1 MQSEQ
6 TQIHTQPARRK
17 VPGWLLAFGIALL
30 AAGIMFL
37 PFIIYEKGNFF
48 FFGDFNVQQIPFYR
62 MAHDAVRS
70 GEVLW
75 NSYTDLGANFIA
87 SYSFYLLFSPFFWL
101 TLPFPSEMVPYL
113 MAPLLML
120 KTASMALT
128 SYFYIRRF
136 VRTDEYAIIGSLCYA
151 FSGFATYNI
160 FFNHFHE
167 AMVFFPLLLIGVE
180 ELVQNR
186 RRGVF
191 ALAVAVNCIVN
202 YWFFIGEVVFVVL
215 YVFLRMTDRSWGMT
229 VKRFCAVALE
239 SVLGLCLAMVVLLP
253 SVLAIMGNPRTT
265 SDNLLYGW
273 NFWIYSTV
281 QRIPQILQTLFFPPE
296 LPSRPNFFPD
306 GGAKWSSLS
315 AWLPL
320 FGVSGTAAFLLAAR
334 RSWLKKLLFTCLFMA
349 LVPGLNSAFILFNN
363 SYYARWFYMP
373 VLLMCLATAT
383 ALERRDIDYV
393 RGVRWYAGG
402 VLLFMVACGLTPS
415 KTSEGE
421 WKLGLMDEPIRFWLV
436 CLIAVCC
443 VALTLWIVRQLR
455 KNPAFVRT
463 AIALTAAVGC
473 LHGMFFIGSGRL
485 YGTSGSFLR
494 ERALAGYDSIA
505 FPGEDEDEFFR
516 LDLYNTLDNLGMYWH
531 VPNIQ
536 AFHSIVPNS
545 IMEFYPYVGVKRDV
559 SSKPE
564 VNNYALRP
572 LLSVKYLAVSQS
584 EKDAENLMP
593 GYTFS
598 FSQFGYDFYENEN
611 YLPMGFGYT
620 TGVRQSV
627 LDTAPLS
634 LRANVM
640 LEAVGLSDEA
650 MERNADIL
658 TELESIDYASLNASG
673 MEEAVEERRQYTC
686 DTFAFDKTGFT
697 ATCDLDEDVL
707 MFFSVPYDSGW
718 SATVNGEPVVIEK
731 ASVGFMAVRVPAGEA
746 EIRFEYMT
754 PGLIPGAFVSAGGL
768 VLLGVYLLV
777 MRRQDRRAAAADP
790 VPASFRSLREHR
802 EESIQSAQTALTPE
816 SPAPAL
822 EQPEPET
829 PDGKEEQDHET
840 E

>member
-1 MQSEQ
+1 MTLTHSL
-6 TQIHTQPARRK
+6 RRPK
-17 VPGWLLAFGIALL
+17 SRAWHAFFIALAMAFL
-30 AAGIMFL
+30 LFL
-37 PFIIYEKGNFF
+37 PFLIIDKGLFIYY
-48 FFGDFNVQQIPFYR
+48 GDFNVQQIPFYR

-70 GEVLW
+70 GNIFW
-75 NSYTDLGANFIA
+75 NWNTDLGANFIG
-87 SYSFYLLFSPFFWL
+87 SYSFYLLGSPFFWL

-455 KNPAFVRT
+455 RNPAFVRT

-634 LRANVM
+634 LRTNVM

-802 EESIQSAQTALTPE
+802 EESIQSAQTVLTPE

>member
-1 MQSEQ
+1 
-6 TQIHTQPARRK
+6 
-17 VPGWLLAFGIALL
+17 
-30 AAGIMFL
+30 
-37 PFIIYEKGNFF
+37 
-48 FFGDFNVQQIPFYR
+48 
-62 MAHDAVRS
+62 
-70 GEVLW
+70 
-75 NSYTDLGANFIA
+75 
-87 SYSFYLLFSPFFWL
+87 
-101 TLPFPSEMVPYL
+101 
-113 MAPLLML
+113 
-120 KTASMALT
+120 
-128 SYFYIRRF
+128 
-136 VRTDEYAIIGSLCYA
+136 
-151 FSGFATYNI
+151 
-160 FFNHFHE
+160 
-167 AMVFFPLLLIGVE
+167 
-180 ELVQNR
+180 
-186 RRGVF
+186 
-191 ALAVAVNCIVN
+191 
-202 YWFFIGEVVFVVL
+202 
-215 YVFLRMTDRSWGMT
+215 
-229 VKRFCAVALE
+229 
-239 SVLGLCLAMVVLLP
+239 
-253 SVLAIMGNPRTT
+253 
-265 SDNLLYGW
+265 
-273 NFWIYSTV
+273 
-281 QRIPQILQTLFFPPE
+281 
-296 LPSRPNFFPD
+296 
-306 GGAKWSSLS
+306 
-315 AWLPL
+315 
-320 FGVSGTAAFLLAAR
+320 
-334 RSWLKKLLFTCLFMA
+334 
-349 LVPGLNSAFILFNN
+349 
-363 SYYARWFYMP
+363 MP

-402 VLLFMVACGLTPS
+402 VLLFLIACGLTPS
-415 KTSEGE
+415 KTSEGT

-494 ERALAGYDSIA
+494 ERALAGYDSTA
-505 FPGEDEDEFFR
+505 FPGEDEDEFCR

-620 TGVRQSV
+620 AGVRQSV

-686 DTFAFDKTGFT
+686 DTFAFDRTGFT

-777 MRRQDRRAAAADP
+777 MRRQDRRTAAADP

-802 EESIQSAQTALTPE
+802 EESIQSAQTPE
-816 SPAPAL
+816 SLAPAL

>member
-1 MQSEQ
+1 MTAFHSSPRMLGQKQ
-6 TQIHTQPARRK
+6 DK
-17 VPGWLLAFGIALL
+17 FWLTVGLCALT
-30 AAGIMFL
+30 AALIFL
-37 PFIIYEKGNFF
+37 PFYLLDGGFF
-48 FFGDFNVQQIPFYR
+48 HYAGDFNSQQISFYR
-62 MAHDAVRS
+62 YMNGFLKGAGYPAGYGGVKNTFS
-70 GEVLW
+70 W
-75 NSYTDLGANFIA
+75 ATDLGSGTMNA
-87 SYSFYLLFSPFFWL
+87 YSFYLYGSPFFWFSL
-101 TLPFPSEMVPYL
+101 LFPQNWLPYL
-113 MAPLLML
+113 MVPLLVL
-120 KTASMALT
+120 KFAVAGGGAYLYLRRYVKDPNFAVLGAAL
-128 SYFYIRRF
+128 
-136 VRTDEYAIIGSLCYA
+136 YA
-151 FSGFATYNI
+151 FSGWGLYNI
-160 FFNHFHE
+160 FFNHFIDVLALFPWMLWALDETIYERRHGWF
-167 AMVFFPLLLIGVE
+167 AFWVAVNLLNNYFFFVGQVLFLVIYFVCKLSVGEFRLTPRLFGQLAFESLLGVALGFVVLWPTVLSVLQNPRTIDLSSGWGFLTYSKPQQYLAILLSWVLPPDSPYMTSIWSEGIIKWTSMTAYLPLCSLAGV
-180 ELVQNR
+180 VAYWRARQGDSKKR
-186 RRGVF
+186 IVAVCMVF
-191 ALAVAVNCIVN
+191 AL
-202 YWFFIGEVVFVVL
+202 
-215 YVFLRMTDRSWGMT
+215 
-229 VKRFCAVALE
+229 
-239 SVLGLCLAMVVLLP
+239 
-253 SVLAIMGNPRTT
+253 
-265 SDNLLYGW
+265 
-273 NFWIYSTV
+273 
-281 QRIPQILQTLFFPPE
+281 
-296 LPSRPNFFPD
+296 
-306 GGAKWSSLS
+306 
-315 AWLPL
+315 
-320 FGVSGTAAFLLAAR
+320 
-334 RSWLKKLLFTCLFMA
+334 
-349 LVPGLNSAFILFNN
+349 VPILNSAFYALNS

-455 KNPAFVRT
+455 RNPAFVRT

-658 TELESIDYASLNASG
+658 TELESIDYASLNVSG

-686 DTFAFDKTGFT
+686 DAFAFDKTGFT

-790 VPASFRSLREHR
+790 VPASFRS
-802 EESIQSAQTALTPE
+802 A
-816 SPAPAL
+816 
-822 EQPEPET
+822 
-829 PDGKEEQDHET
+829 
-840 E
+840 

>member
-1 MQSEQ
+1 
-6 TQIHTQPARRK
+6 
-17 VPGWLLAFGIALL
+17 
-30 AAGIMFL
+30 
-37 PFIIYEKGNFF
+37 
-48 FFGDFNVQQIPFYR
+48 
-62 MAHDAVRS
+62 
-70 GEVLW
+70 
-75 NSYTDLGANFIA
+75 
-87 SYSFYLLFSPFFWL
+87 
-101 TLPFPSEMVPYL
+101 
-113 MAPLLML
+113 
-120 KTASMALT
+120 
-128 SYFYIRRF
+128 
-136 VRTDEYAIIGSLCYA
+136 
-151 FSGFATYNI
+151 
-160 FFNHFHE
+160 
-167 AMVFFPLLLIGVE
+167 
-180 ELVQNR
+180 
-186 RRGVF
+186 
-191 ALAVAVNCIVN
+191 
-202 YWFFIGEVVFVVL
+202 
-215 YVFLRMTDRSWGMT
+215 
-229 VKRFCAVALE
+229 
-239 SVLGLCLAMVVLLP
+239 
-253 SVLAIMGNPRTT
+253 
-265 SDNLLYGW
+265 
-273 NFWIYSTV
+273 
-281 QRIPQILQTLFFPPE
+281 
-296 LPSRPNFFPD
+296 
-306 GGAKWSSLS
+306 
-315 AWLPL
+315 
-320 FGVSGTAAFLLAAR
+320 
-334 RSWLKKLLFTCLFMA
+334 
-349 LVPGLNSAFILFNN
+349 
-363 SYYARWFYMP
+363 
-373 VLLMCLATAT
+373 
-383 ALERRDIDYV
+383 
-393 RGVRWYAGG
+393 
-402 VLLFMVACGLTPS
+402 
-415 KTSEGE
+415 
-421 WKLGLMDEPIRFWLV
+421 
-436 CLIAVCC
+436 
-443 VALTLWIVRQLR
+443 
-455 KNPAFVRT
+455 
-463 AIALTAAVGC
+463 
-473 LHGMFFIGSGRL
+473 
-485 YGTSGSFLR
+485 
-494 ERALAGYDSIA
+494 
-505 FPGEDEDEFFR
+505 
-516 LDLYNTLDNLGMYWH
+516 MYWH

-673 MEEAVEERRQYTC
+673 MEEAVEERGQYTC

-802 EESIQSAQTALTPE
+802 EESIQSAQTVLTPE